1 MDNALL
7 VGLSRQVALR
17 RELDVIANNIA
28 NLNTTGFKG
37 ESVMFEQYLD
47 PTARHEYFPGNDR
60 RIAFVMD
67 RATLQDFTQG
77 PLQRT
82 EAPLDVAIDGQGF
95 FAIQT
100 PNGERYTRAGNFHLN
115 AQGQLTTNNG
125 HLVLG
130 QGGPIVFEP
139 NDTNIAIAAD
149 GTVSASNGAGQIGER
164 GKLRLVSFQ
173 NPTQLTQ
180 QGDGLWSAPASQAP
194 QVAAIT
200 TTRVVQG
207 ALEKSNVQPVRE
219 INRMLEVTRSYTNIS
234 NMQQRTDEL
243 RRKAIEKLAEV

>member
-7 VGLSRQVALR
+7 VGLSRQVSLR

-47 PTARHEYFPGNDR
+47 PTARHEHFPGNDR
-60 RIAFVMD
+60 RVAFVLD
-67 RATLQDFTQG
+67 RATLQDFSQG

-82 EAPLDVAIDGQGF
+82 EAPLDVSLDGPGF

-100 PNGERYTRAGNFHLN
+100 QNGERYTRAGNFHLN
-115 AQGQLTTNNG
+115 PQGQLVTNNG
-125 HLVLG
+125 DIVLG

-139 NDTNIAIAAD
+139 TDTNIAIAAD
-149 GTVSASNGAGQIGER
+149 GTVSTQNGER
-164 GKLRLVSFQ
+164 GKLRLVTFA
-173 NPTQLTQ
+173 NPTQLAQ
-180 QGDGLWSAPASQAP
+180 QGDALWAAPAGMAP
-194 QVAAIT
+194 QVAPP
-200 TTRVVQG
+200 TTRAVQG
-207 ALEKSNVQPVRE
+207 ALEKSNVHSVRE
-219 INRMLEVTRSYTNIS
+219 MNRLIEVTRAYTNIS

-243 RRKAIEKLAEV
+243 RRKAIERLAEV

>member
-7 VGLSRQVALR
+7 VGLSRQVSLR

-47 PTARHEYFPGNDR
+47 PTARHEHFPGKDR

-67 RATLQDFTQG
+67 RATLQDFSQG

-82 EAPLDVAIDGQGF
+82 EAPLDVAIDGPGF

-100 PNGERYTRAGNFHLN
+100 PNGERYTRGGNFHLN
-115 AQGQLTTNNG
+115 PQGQLVTNNG
-125 HLVLG
+125 HPVMG

-139 NDTNIAIAAD
+139 SDTNFTIAAD
-149 GTVSASNGAGQIGER
+149 GTVSTPTGDR
-164 GKLRLVSFQ
+164 GKIRLVNFA
-173 NPTQLTQ
+173 NPTQLVQ

-194 QVAAIT
+194 QLAPP
-200 TTRVVQG
+200 TTRAVQG
-207 ALEKSNVQPVRE
+207 SLEKSNVHAVKE
-219 INRMLEVTRSYTNIS
+219 MNRMLEVTRAYTTIS

>member
-7 VGLSRQVALR
+7 VGLSRQVSLR

-47 PTARHEYFPGNDR
+47 PTARHDYFSGNDR
-60 RIAFVMD
+60 RVAFVVD
-67 RATLQDFTQG
+67 RATLQDFSQG
-77 PLQRT
+77 ALQRT
-82 EAPLDVAIDGQGF
+82 EAPLDVAIDGPGF

-115 AQGQLTTNNG
+115 PQGQLVTNNG
-125 HLVLG
+125 HLVTG
-130 QGGPIVFEP
+130 QGGSPIVFEP
-139 NDTNIAIAAD
+139 TDTNIAIAAD
-149 GTVSASNGAGQIGER
+149 GTVSTPGGDR
-164 GKLRLVSFQ
+164 GKLRLVTFQ

-180 QGDGLWSAPASQAP
+180 QGDGLWSAPATMAP
-194 QVAAIT
+194 QVAAP
-200 TTRVVQG
+200 TTRAVQG
-207 ALEKSNVQPVRE
+207 SLEKSNVHAVKE
-219 INRMLEVTRSYTNIS
+219 MNRMIEVTRAYTTIS

-243 RRKAIEKLAEV
+243 RRKAIDKLAEV

>member
-7 VGLSRQVALR
+7 VGLSRQTALR

-37 ESVMFEQYLD
+37 ESVMFEQFLD
-47 PTARHEYFPGNDR
+47 PTARHEHFPGNDR
-60 RIAFVMD
+60 RIAFVLD
-67 RATLQDFTQG
+67 RATLQDFSQG

-82 EAPLDVAIDGQGF
+82 ESPLDVAIDGPGF

-115 AQGQLTTNNG
+115 PQGQLVTNNG

-139 NDTNIAIAAD
+139 NDTSIAIAAD
-149 GTVSASNGAGQIGER
+149 GTVSTQNGDR
-164 GKLRLVSFQ
+164 GKLRFVNFT

-180 QGDGLWSAPASQAP
+180 QGDGLWSAPATMQPQLAAP
-194 QVAAIT
+194 
-200 TTRVVQG
+200 TTRAVQG
-207 ALEKSNVQPVRE
+207 AIEKSNVHAVKE
-219 INRMLEVTRSYTNIS
+219 MNRMLEVTRAYTTIS

>member
-7 VGLSRQVALR
+7 VGLSRQVSLR

-67 RATLQDFTQG
+67 RATLQDFSQG

-82 EAPLDVAIDGQGF
+82 EAPLDVAIDGPGF
-95 FAIQT
+95 FAVQT
-100 PNGERYTRAGNFHLN
+100 QNGERFTRAGNFHLN
-115 AQGQLTTNNG
+115 PQGQLVTNNG
-125 HLVLG
+125 HLVMG

-139 NDTNIAIAAD
+139 TDTNIAIAAD
-149 GTVSASNGAGQIGER
+149 GTVSASNGAGQIGDR
-164 GKLRLVSFQ
+164 GKLRLVTFQ

-180 QGDGLWSAPASQAP
+180 QGDGLWSAPATQAP
-194 QVAAIT
+194 QVAPP
-200 TTRVVQG
+200 TTRAIQG
-207 ALEKSNVQPVRE
+207 ALEKSNVHAVKE
-219 INRMLEVTRSYTNIS
+219 MNRMLEVTRAYTNIS

>member
-17 RELDVIANNIA
+17 RELDVIANNVA

-37 ESVMFEQYLD
+37 ESVLFEQFLD
-47 PTARHEYFPGNDR
+47 PTARHEHFPGNDR
-60 RIAFVMD
+60 RIAFVLD
-67 RATLQDFTQG
+67 RATMQDFSQG

-82 EAPLDVAIDGQGF
+82 EAPLDVAIDGPGF

-115 AQGQLTTNNG
+115 PQGQLVTNNG
-125 HLVLG
+125 HPVLG
-130 QGGPIVFEP
+130 AGGPIVFEP
-139 NDTNIAIAAD
+139 TDTNIAIAAD
-149 GTVSASNGAGQIGER
+149 GTVSASNSTGQIGER
-164 GKLRLVSFQ
+164 GKLRMVTFA
-173 NPTQLTQ
+173 NPAQLTA
-180 QGDGLWSAPASQAP
+180 QGDSLWSANAGITPQIAP
-194 QVAAIT
+194 P
-200 TTRVVQG
+200 TTRSVQG
-207 ALEKSNVQPVRE
+207 SLEKSNVHAVKE
-219 INRMLEVTRSYTNIS
+219 MNRLLEVTRAYTSIS

>member
-7 VGLSRQVALR
+7 VGLSRQVSLR

-67 RATLQDFTQG
+67 RATLQDFSQG

-82 EAPLDVAIDGQGF
+82 EAPLDVAIDGPGF

-100 PNGERYTRAGNFHLN
+100 QNGERYTRAGNFHLN
-115 AQGQLTTNNG
+115 PQGQLVTNNG

-139 NDTNIAIAAD
+139 NDNNIAIAAD
-149 GTVSASNGAGQIGER
+149 GTVSTPAGDR
-164 GKLRLVSFQ
+164 GKLRLVNFA

-194 QVAAIT
+194 QLAAP
-200 TTRVVQG
+200 TTRAVQG
-207 ALEKSNVQPVRE
+207 ALEKSNVHAVKE
-219 INRMLEVTRSYTNIS
+219 MNRMLEVTRAYTNIS

>member
-7 VGLSRQVALR
+7 VGLSRQTALR

-37 ESVMFEQYLD
+37 ESVMFEQFLD
-47 PTARHEYFPGNDR
+47 PTARHEHFPGNDR
-60 RIAFVMD
+60 RIAFVLD
-67 RATLQDFTQG
+67 RATLQDFSQG

-82 EAPLDVAIDGQGF
+82 ESPLDVAIDGPGF

-115 AQGQLTTNNG
+115 PQGQLVTNNG

-139 NDTNIAIAAD
+139 NDTSIAIAAD
-149 GTVSASNGAGQIGER
+149 GTVSTQNGDR
-164 GKLRLVSFQ
+164 GKIRLVNFT

-180 QGDGLWSAPASQAP
+180 QGDGLWSAPATMQPQLAAP
-194 QVAAIT
+194 
-200 TTRVVQG
+200 TTRAVQG
-207 ALEKSNVQPVRE
+207 AIEKSNVHAVKE
-219 INRMLEVTRSYTNIS
+219 MNRMLEVTRAYTTIS

>member
-60 RIAFVMD
+60 RIAFVLD
-67 RATLQDFTQG
+67 RATLQDFSQG

-82 EAPLDVAIDGQGF
+82 EAPLDVAIDGPGF
-95 FAIQT
+95 FAVQSQ
-100 PNGERYTRAGNFHLN
+100 NGERYTRAGNFHLN
-115 AQGQLTTNNG
+115 PQGQLVTNNG
-125 HLVLG
+125 HPVLG
-130 QGGPIVFEP
+130 ASGPIVFEP
-139 NDTNIAIAAD
+139 TDVNIAIASD
-149 GTVSASNGAGQIGER
+149 GTVSATNSAGQVSER
-164 GKLRLVSFQ
+164 GKLRLVNFP
-173 NPTQLTQ
+173 NPTQLVA
-180 QGDGLWSAPASQAP
+180 QGDSLWAAP
-194 QVAAIT
+194 QGTAPQTAAV
-200 TTRVVQG
+200 TTRTVQG
-207 ALEKSNVQPVRE
+207 SLEKSNVQAVKE
-219 INRMLEVTRSYTNIS
+219 MNRMLEVTRSYTNIS

>member
-47 PTARHEYFPGNDR
+47 PTARHDHFPSSDR
-60 RIAFVMD
+60 RISFVLD
-67 RATLQDFTQG
+67 RATLQDFSQG

-82 EAPLDVAIDGQGF
+82 NAPLDIAIDGPGF

-115 AQGQLTTNNG
+115 AQGQLVTNNG
-125 HLVLG
+125 QPVLG
-130 QGGPIVFEP
+130 TGGPIVLEP
-139 NDTNIAIAAD
+139 TDTNIAIAAD
-149 GTVSASNGAGQIGER
+149 GTVSATDVAGQTGER
-164 GKLRLVSFQ
+164 GKLRLVTFA
-173 NPTQLTQ
+173 NPTQLSA
-180 QGDGLWSAPASQAP
+180 QGDGLWMAP
-194 QVAAIT
+194 QTIAPQAAT
-200 TTRVVQG
+200 GTTRAVQG
-207 ALEKSNVQPVRE
+207 ALEKSNVSAVRE
-219 INRMLEVTRSYTNIS
+219 MNRMLEVTRTYTSIS

-243 RRKAIEKLAEV
+243 RRRAIERLAEV

>member
-37 ESVMFEQYLD
+37 ESVMFEQFLD
-47 PTARHEYFPGNDR
+47 PTARHEQFPGSDR

-67 RATLQDFTQG
+67 RATLQNFAQG

-82 EAPLDVAIDGQGF
+82 EAPLDVAIDGSGF
-95 FAIQT
+95 FALQT

-115 AQGQLTTNNG
+115 PQGQLVTNSG

-139 NDTNIAIAAD
+139 TDTNIAIAAD
-149 GTVSASNGAGQIGER
+149 GTISASNALGQIGDR
-164 GKLRLVSFQ
+164 GKLRLVTFA
-173 NPTQLTQ
+173 NPNQLTP
-180 QGDGLWSAPASQAP
+180 QGDSVWSAGDGVAP
-194 QVAAIT
+194 QVATTA
-200 TTRVVQG
+200 TTRAVQG
-207 ALEKSNVQPVRE
+207 ALEKSNVQAVRE
-219 INRMLEVTRSYTNIS
+219 MNRMLEVTRAYTTVS
-234 NMQQRTDEL
+234 SMQQRTDEL

>member
-1 MDNALL
+1 MENALL

-28 NLNTTGFKG
+28 NINTTGFKG
-37 ESVMFEQYLD
+37 ESMMFEQYLD

-82 EAPLDVAIDGQGF
+82 EAPLDVAIDGPGF
-95 FAIQT
+95 FAVQT
-100 PNGERYTRAGNFHLN
+100 QNGERFTRAGNFHLN
-115 AQGQLTTNNG
+115 PQGQLVNNNG

-139 NDTNIAIAAD
+139 TDTNIAIAAD
-149 GTVSASNGAGQIGER
+149 GTISATNGAGQVGDR
-164 GKLRLVSFQ
+164 GKLRMVTFA
-173 NPTQLTQ
+173 NPPQLTQ
-180 QGDGLWSAPASQAP
+180 QGDGLWSAGNGLTP
-194 QVAAIT
+194 QVAPV
-200 TTRVVQG
+200 TTRAVQG
-207 ALEKSNVQPVRE
+207 ALEKSNVQAVKE
-219 INRMLEVTRSYTNIS
+219 MNRMLEVTRAYTTIN
-234 NMQQRTDEL
+234 NMQSRTDEL

>member
-17 RELDVIANNIA
+17 RELDVIANNVA

-60 RIAFVMD
+60 RISFVLD
-67 RATLQDFTQG
+67 RATLQDFSQG

-82 EAPLDVAIDGQGF
+82 EGPLDIAIDGPGF
-95 FAIQT
+95 FAVQT

-115 AQGQLTTNNG
+115 PQGQLVTNNG
-125 HLVLG
+125 QQVLG
-130 QGGPIVFEP
+130 AGGPVVFEP
-139 NDTNIAIAAD
+139 TDTNIAIAAD
-149 GTVSASNGAGQIGER
+149 GTISATNGAGQVGER
-164 GKLRLVSFQ
+164 GKLRMVTFA
-173 NPTQLTQ
+173 NPTQLTA
-180 QGDGLWSAPASQAP
+180 QGDNLWSAPAGVAP
-194 QVAAIT
+194 QLAPP
-200 TTRVVQG
+200 TTRAIQG
-207 ALEKSNVQPVRE
+207 SLEKSNVHAVKE
-219 INRMLEVTRSYTNIS
+219 MNRLIEVTRAYTNIS

>member
-7 VGLSRQVALR
+7 VGLSRQMSLR

-37 ESVMFEQYLD
+37 ESVMFEQFLD

-60 RIAFVMD
+60 RIAFVLD
-67 RATLQDFTQG
+67 RATLQDFSQG

-82 EAPLDVAIDGQGF
+82 EAPLDVAIDGPGF

-115 AQGQLTTNNG
+115 PQGQLVTNNG
-125 HLVLG
+125 HPVLG

-139 NDTNIAIAAD
+139 NDANIAIAAD
-149 GTVSASNGAGQIGER
+149 GTVSTPTGDR
-164 GKLRLVSFQ
+164 GKLRLVTFA

-194 QVAAIT
+194 QVAQL
-200 TTRVVQG
+200 TTRAVQG
-207 ALEKSNVQPVRE
+207 SLEKSNVHAVKE
-219 INRMLEVTRSYTNIS
+219 MNRMLEVTRSYTSIS

-243 RRKAIEKLAEV
+243 RRKAIERLAEV

>member
-1 MDNALL
+1 MENALL

-47 PTARHEYFPGNDR
+47 PTARHEYFPSNDR
-60 RIAFVMD
+60 NIAFVID
-67 RATLQDFTQG
+67 RATLQDFSQG

-82 EAPLDVAIDGQGF
+82 NAPLDIAIDGPGF

-115 AQGQLTTNNG
+115 PQGQLVTNNG
-125 HLVLG
+125 QQVLG
-130 QGGPIVFEP
+130 TGGPIVLEP
-139 NDTNIAIAAD
+139 TDTNIAIAAD
-149 GTVSASNGAGQIGER
+149 GTVSATDVAGQTGER
-164 GKLRLVSFQ
+164 GKLRLVNFT
-173 NPTQLTQ
+173 NPTQLSA
-180 QGDGLWSAPASQAP
+180 QGDGLWMAP
-194 QVAAIT
+194 QAMAPQPAAVS
-200 TTRVVQG
+200 TRAVQG
-207 ALEKSNVQPVRE
+207 ALEKSNVHAVRE
-219 INRMLEVTRSYTNIS
+219 MNRMLEVTRAYTNIS

-243 RRKAIEKLAEV
+243 RRKAIDRLAEV

>member
-37 ESVMFEQYLD
+37 ESVMFEQFLD
-47 PTARHEYFPGNDR
+47 PTARHEHFPGNDR
-60 RIAFVMD
+60 RVAFVMD
-67 RATLQDFTQG
+67 RATLQDFSQG

-82 EAPLDVAIDGQGF
+82 EAPLDVAIDGPGF

-100 PNGERYTRAGNFHLN
+100 ANGERYTRAGNFHLN
-115 AQGQLTTNNG
+115 PQGQLVTNNG

-139 NDTNIAIAAD
+139 NDTNITIAAD
-149 GTVSASNGAGQIGER
+149 GTVSTQNGDR
-164 GKLRLVSFQ
+164 GKLRLVTFA
-173 NPTQLTQ
+173 NPAQLAQ
-180 QGDGLWSAPASQAP
+180 QGDGLWAAGNGIAP
-194 QVAAIT
+194 QVAPA
-200 TTRVVQG
+200 TTRAVQG
-207 ALEKSNVQPVRE
+207 ALEKSNVHAVRE
-219 INRMLEVTRSYTNIS
+219 MNRLLEVTRAYANIS
-234 NMQQRTDEL
+234 NMQSRTDEL

>member
-1 MDNALL
+1 MENALL

-28 NLNTTGFKG
+28 NINTTGFKG
-37 ESVMFEQYLD
+37 ESMMFEQYLD

-82 EAPLDVAIDGQGF
+82 EAPLDVAIDGPGF
-95 FAIQT
+95 FAVQT
-100 PNGERYTRAGNFHLN
+100 PNGERFTRAGNFHLN
-115 AQGQLTTNNG
+115 PQGQLVNNNG

-139 NDTNIAIAAD
+139 TDTNIAIAAD
-149 GTVSASNGAGQIGER
+149 GTISATNGAGQIGDR
-164 GKLRLVSFQ
+164 GKLRMVAFA

-180 QGDGLWSAPASQAP
+180 QGDGLWSVPNGLTP
-194 QVAAIT
+194 QVAAV
-200 TTRVVQG
+200 TTRAVQG
-207 ALEKSNVQPVRE
+207 ALEKSNVQAVKE
-219 INRMLEVTRSYTNIS
+219 MNRMLEVTRAYTNIV
-234 NMQQRTDEL
+234 NMQSRTDEL

>member
-47 PTARHEYFPGNDR
+47 PTARHDYFPSGDR
-60 RIAFVMD
+60 RIAFVLD
-67 RATLQDFTQG
+67 RATLQDFSQG

-82 EAPLDVAIDGQGF
+82 NAPLDIAIDGPGF
-95 FAIQT
+95 FTIQT

-115 AQGQLTTNNG
+115 PQGQLVTNNG
-125 HLVLG
+125 QPVLG
-130 QGGPIVFEP
+130 TGGPITLEP
-139 NDTNIAIAAD
+139 TDTNIAIAAD
-149 GTVSASNGAGQIGER
+149 GTVSATDVAGQTGER
-164 GKLRLVSFQ
+164 GKLRLVTFA
-173 NPTQLTQ
+173 NPAQLSA
-180 QGDGLWSAPASQAP
+180 QGEGLWMAP
-194 QVAAIT
+194 QSLTPQAAT
-200 TTRVVQG
+200 GTTRAVQG
-207 ALEKSNVQPVRE
+207 ALEKSNVSAVRE
-219 INRMLEVTRSYTNIS
+219 MNRMIEVTRTYTNIS

-243 RRKAIEKLAEV
+243 RRRAIERLAEV

>member
-60 RIAFVMD
+60 RIAFVLD
-67 RATLQDFTQG
+67 RATLQNFSQG

-82 EAPLDVAIDGQGF
+82 EAPLDVAIDGPGF
-95 FAIQT
+95 FAVQT

-115 AQGQLTTNNG
+115 PQGQLVTNNG
-125 HLVLG
+125 QPVLG
-130 QGGPIVFEP
+130 NAGPIVFEP
-139 NDTNIAIAAD
+139 TDTNIAIAAD
-149 GTVSASNGAGQIGER
+149 GTVSATNAEGQVGER
-164 GKLRLVSFQ
+164 GKLRIVTFA
-173 NPTQLTQ
+173 NPAQLTA
-180 QGDGLWSAPASQAP
+180 QGDSLWSAPATMAP
-194 QVAAIT
+194 QLAQP
-200 TTRVVQG
+200 TTRAIQG
-207 ALEKSNVQPVRE
+207 ALEKSNVQAVKE
-219 INRMLEVTRSYTNIS
+219 MNRLLEVTRAYTSIS

-243 RRKAIEKLAEV
+243 RRRAIEKLAEV

>member
-1 MDNALL
+1 MENALL

-37 ESVMFEQYLD
+37 ESMMFEQYLD

-82 EAPLDVAIDGQGF
+82 EAPLDVAMDGPGF
-95 FAIQT
+95 FTLQT
-100 PNGERYTRAGNFHLN
+100 PNGERFTRAGNFHLN
-115 AQGQLTTNNG
+115 PQGQLVNNNG

-130 QGGPIVFEP
+130 TGGPIVFEP
-139 NDTNIAIAAD
+139 TDTNIAIAAD
-149 GTVSASNGAGQIGER
+149 GTVSATNGAGQVGDR
-164 GKLRLVSFQ
+164 GKLRMVTFA
-173 NPTQLTQ
+173 NPAQLTQ
-180 QGDGLWSAPASQAP
+180 QGDGLWSAGNGLTP
-194 QVAAIT
+194 QVAPV
-200 TTRVVQG
+200 TTRAIQG
-207 ALEKSNVQPVRE
+207 ALEKSNVHAVKE
-219 INRMLEVTRSYTNIS
+219 MNRMLEVTRAYTTIN
-234 NMQQRTDEL
+234 NMQSRTDEL

>member
-7 VGLSRQVALR
+7 VGLSRQVSLR

-67 RATLQDFTQG
+67 RATLQDFSQG

-82 EAPLDVAIDGQGF
+82 EAPLDVAIDGPGF

-100 PNGERYTRAGNFHLN
+100 QNGERYTRAGNFHLN
-115 AQGQLTTNNG
+115 PQGQLVTNNG

-139 NDTNIAIAAD
+139 NDANIAIAAD
-149 GTVSASNGAGQIGER
+149 GTVSTPAGDR
-164 GKLRLVSFQ
+164 GKLRLVNFA

-180 QGDGLWSAPASQAP
+180 QGDGLWSAPTSQAP
-194 QVAAIT
+194 QLAAP
-200 TTRVVQG
+200 TTRAVQG
-207 ALEKSNVQPVRE
+207 ALEKSNVHAVKE
-219 INRMLEVTRSYTNIS
+219 MNRMLEVTRAYTNIS

>member
-47 PTARHEYFPGNDR
+47 PTARHEYFPSNDR
-60 RIAFVMD
+60 NIAFVID
-67 RATLQDFTQG
+67 RATLQDFSQG

-82 EAPLDVAIDGQGF
+82 NAPLDIAIDGPGF

-115 AQGQLTTNNG
+115 PQGQLVTNNG
-125 HLVLG
+125 QQVLG
-130 QGGPIVFEP
+130 TGGPIVLEP
-139 NDTNIAIAAD
+139 TDTNIAIAAD
-149 GTVSASNGAGQIGER
+149 GTVSATDVAGQTGER
-164 GKLRLVSFQ
+164 GKLRLVNFT
-173 NPTQLTQ
+173 NPTQLSA
-180 QGDGLWSAPASQAP
+180 QGDGLWMAP
-194 QVAAIT
+194 QAMAPQPAAVS
-200 TTRVVQG
+200 TRAVQG
-207 ALEKSNVQPVRE
+207 ALEKSNVHAVRE
-219 INRMLEVTRSYTNIS
+219 MNRMLEVTRAYTNIS

-243 RRKAIEKLAEV
+243 RRKAIDRLAEV

>member
-47 PTARHEYFPGNDR
+47 PTARHDYFPSGDR
-60 RIAFVMD
+60 RIAFVLD
-67 RATLQDFTQG
+67 RATLQDFSQG

-82 EAPLDVAIDGQGF
+82 NAPLDIAIDGPGF
-95 FAIQT
+95 FTIQT

-115 AQGQLTTNNG
+115 PQGQLVTNNG
-125 HLVLG
+125 QPVLG
-130 QGGPIVFEP
+130 TGGPITLEP
-139 NDTNIAIAAD
+139 TDTNIAIAAD
-149 GTVSASNGAGQIGER
+149 VAGQTGER
-164 GKLRLVSFQ
+164 GKLRLVTFA
-173 NPTQLTQ
+173 NPAQLSA
-180 QGDGLWSAPASQAP
+180 QGEGLWMAP
-194 QVAAIT
+194 QSLTPQAAT
-200 TTRVVQG
+200 GTTRAVQG
-207 ALEKSNVQPVRE
+207 ALEKSNVSAVRE
-219 INRMLEVTRSYTNIS
+219 MNRMIEVTRTYTNIS

-243 RRKAIEKLAEV
+243 RRRAIERLAEV